1 MSIPNLSNYKSNRY
15 NSTYLKLLPVAI
27 RERPPQAKEFED
39 IQDIVINP
47 INNYTNSNFN
57 TYEVLS
63 GLKVI
68 SFTPSTSIT
77 LSSARILLNNYPII
91 IETDQVTITATSS
104 SYIIYLQVNITKQ
117 DNKYIYSYSFNTN
130 SIGYPLLQINN
141 TSINLLTKSL
151 SNDYVRQAMYEIYGN
166 FISRGLV
173 YTNSCITPGI
183 AYIKGER
190 VNFPYH
196 TAINS
201 NLTNYRVIIQNKAI
215 TTLPI
220 QVQLDPNNM
229 LDLGV
234 YKNNKWHPNLYNKQI
249 KNNDINYLEK
259 GLDGIRD
266 YLLETAL
273 LKPIDTTSNLITDSF
288 NNKNNADTSSI
299 LFDCDLE
306 QGALIINKFSRITR
320 DVSINNGTTTN
331 TKIVN
336 NSPNIIIQNYTKTP
350 LISQLTSDSFISTSI
365 STRGVLKLGP
375 IKLDTSIYKTT
386 SDVTT
391 LLTQTIINAEVY
403 GLTANSSNFTL
414 TIGSKLISTII
425 TTDNVGF
432 AKFSFSLPTGSSIN
446 DIITIQNSTSSAT
459 SSLQDTTYS
468 VDNTYVGQTFNID
481 TDNTTIVEGSIYIRK
496 VTTANPLIKVL
507 ITKYVN
513 NQPQEVIGQSIIN
526 NNNIKTSDTGLVST
540 DFVFDF
546 PITLS
551 KGQYALV
558 ITSVN
563 SSIDLF
569 ISNTST
575 LTNSNLFSYTNN
587 QIQERRATGLIYPP
601 PIEGNTNLPER
612 RATGLIFPLP
622 IEITSFLNKDLKF
635 VLYKPIYTTTKAPI
649 TITVKDNID
658 KFDTIY
664 YPGKF
669 RINNIEYTNFAPVNL
684 TNEANITLDINKYSI
699 VNPILIS
706 TNKTKSTYISK
717 TIRTNFS
724 YSNVYLE
731 LDAIIL
737 DATSVMVY
745 ISSNE
750 GYTWEELTIPIKYL
764 IDGND
769 NTYKYIYNKDLT
781 PLTRI
786 INSIGNTTQA
796 TRNYLTIR
804 IDLATQSDNK
814 PIVKGYKCYVR

>member
-39 IQDIVINP
+39 IQDIIINP
-47 INNYTNSNFN
+47 INNYTNSNFH

-91 IETDQVTITATSS
+91 IETDQVTITTTSS

-130 SIGYPLLQINN
+130 SIGYPLLQVNN

-151 SNDYVRQAMYEIYGN
+151 SNDYVRQTMYEIYGN
-166 FISRGLV
+166 FISRGLI
-173 YTNSCITPGI
+173 YTNSCITPGV

-190 VNFPYH
+190 INFPYH
-196 TAINS
+196 TAINT
-201 NLTNYRVIIQNKAI
+201 NLASYRVIIQDKAI
-215 TTLPI
+215 TVLPM

-234 YKNNKWHPNLYNKQI
+234 YKDNKWQPNLYNKQI
-249 KNNDINYLEK
+249 KNSDINYLER
-259 GLDGIRD
+259 GLEGIRD

-299 LFDCDLE
+299 LFDCDIE
-306 QGALIINKFSRITR
+306 QGNLIINKFSRITR

-350 LISQLTSDSFISTSI
+350 LISQLTSDSFVSTGV
-365 STRGVLKLGP
+365 STIGILKLGP

-425 TTDNVGF
+425 TTDNKGF

-446 DIITIQNSTSSAT
+446 DIITVQNSTSYAT

-468 VDNTYVGQTFNID
+468 IDNTYVGQTFNID
-481 TDNTTIVEGSIYIRK
+481 IDNTTIVEGSIYIRK
-496 VTTANPLIKVL
+496 VTTANPFIKVL

-513 NQPQEVIGQSIIN
+513 NQPQEVIGQAIIN

-558 ITSVN
+558 ITSIN

-575 LTNSNLFSYTNN
+575 LTNSNLFSSTNN

-601 PIEGNTNLPER
+601 
-612 RATGLIFPLP
+612 P

-635 VLYKPIYTTTKAPI
+635 VLYKPIYTATKAPI

-658 KFDTIY
+658 KFDSIY

-684 TNEANITLDINKYSI
+684 TNEANITLDIDKYSM
-699 VNPILIS
+699 VSPILIS

-737 DATSVMVY
+737 DATSVKVY

-781 PLTRI
+781 SLTRI

-814 PIVKGYKCYVR
+814 PIVKGYKCYVNG

>member
-39 IQDIVINP
+39 IQDIIINP

-91 IETDQVTITATSS
+91 IETDQVTITSTSS

-130 SIGYPLLQINN
+130 SIGYPLLQVNN

-151 SNDYVRQAMYEIYGN
+151 SNDYVRQTMYEIYGN

-173 YTNSCITPGI
+173 YTNSCITPGV

-190 VNFPYH
+190 INFPYH
-196 TAINS
+196 TAINT

-234 YKNNKWHPNLYNKQI
+234 YKDNKWHHNLYNKQI
-249 KNNDINYLEK
+249 KNSDINYLEK

-299 LFDCDLE
+299 LFDCDIE
-306 QGALIINKFSRITR
+306 QGNLLINKFSRITR
-320 DVSINNGTTTN
+320 DISINNGTTTN

-425 TTDNVGF
+425 TTNNKGF

-446 DIITIQNSTSSAT
+446 DIITVQNSTSYAT

-468 VDNTYVGQTFNID
+468 IDNTYVGQTFNID
-481 TDNTTIVEGSIYIRK
+481 IDNTTIVEGSIYIRK
-496 VTTANPLIKVL
+496 VTTANLFIKVL
-507 ITKYVN
+507 VTKYVN
-513 NQPQEVIGQSIIN
+513 NLPQEVIGQAIIN
-526 NNNIKTSDTGLVST
+526 NNNIKTSDVGLVST

-575 LTNSNLFSYTNN
+575 LTNSNLFSYGNDQTL
-587 QIQERRATGLIYPP
+587 ERRPT
-601 PIEGNTNLPER
+601 
-612 RATGLIFPLP
+612 IFPLP
-622 IEITSFLNKDLKF
+622 IEVSSFLNKDLKF
-635 VLYKPIYTTTKAPI
+635 VLYKPIYTATKAPI

-658 KFDTIY
+658 KFDSIY

-684 TNEANITLDINKYSI
+684 TNEANITLDIDKYSI
-699 VNPILIS
+699 VNPVLIS

-737 DATSVMVY
+737 DATSVKVY

-769 NTYKYIYNKDLT
+769 NTYKYIYNVDLT

-814 PIVKGYKCYVR
+814 PIVKGYKCYVNG

>member
-47 INNYTNSNFN
+47 INNYTNSNFH

-91 IETDQVTITATSS
+91 IETDQVTITTTSS

-130 SIGYPLLQINN
+130 SIGYPLLQVNN

-151 SNDYVRQAMYEIYGN
+151 SNDYVRQTMYEIYGN

-173 YTNSCITPGI
+173 YTNSCITPGV

-190 VNFPYH
+190 INFPYH
-196 TAINS
+196 TAINT
-201 NLTNYRVIIQNKAI
+201 NLASYRVIIQNKAI
-215 TTLPI
+215 TVLPM

-234 YKNNKWHPNLYNKQI
+234 YKDNKWQPNLYNKQI
-249 KNNDINYLEK
+249 KNSDINYLER
-259 GLDGIRD
+259 GLEGIRD

-299 LFDCDLE
+299 LFDCDIE
-306 QGALIINKFSRITR
+306 QGNLIINKFSRITK

-446 DIITIQNSTSSAT
+446 DIITVQNNTSSAT

-468 VDNTYVGQTFNID
+468 IDNTYVGQTFNID
-481 TDNTTIVEGSIYIRK
+481 IDNTTIVEGSIYIRK
-496 VTTANPLIKVL
+496 VTTANLFIKVL
-507 ITKYVN
+507 VTKYVN
-513 NQPQEVIGQSIIN
+513 NLPQEVIGQAIIN
-526 NNNIKTSDTGLVST
+526 NNNIKTSDVGLVST

-575 LTNSNLFSYTNN
+575 LTNSNLFSYGNDQTL
-587 QIQERRATGLIYPP
+587 ERRPT
-601 PIEGNTNLPER
+601 
-612 RATGLIFPLP
+612 IFPLP
-622 IEITSFLNKDLKF
+622 IEVSSFLNKDLKF
-635 VLYKPIYTTTKAPI
+635 VLYKPIYTATKAPI

-658 KFDTIY
+658 KFDSIY

-669 RINNIEYTNFAPVNL
+669 RINNIEYTNLAPVNL
-684 TNEANITLDINKYSI
+684 TNEANITLDIDKYSI
-699 VNPILIS
+699 VNPVLIS

-737 DATSVMVY
+737 DATSVKVY

-814 PIVKGYKCYVR
+814 PIVKGYKCYVNG

>member
-91 IETDQVTITATSS
+91 IETDQVTITTTSS

-513 NQPQEVIGQSIIN
+513 NQPQEVIGQAIIN

-786 INSIGNTTQA
+786 INSISNTTQA

>member
-15 NSTYLKLLPVAI
+15 NSTYLKLLPIAI

-77 LSSARILLNNYPII
+77 LSSARILLNDYPII
-91 IETDQVTITATSS
+91 IETDQVTITTTSS

-130 SIGYPLLQINN
+130 SIGYPLLQVNN

-151 SNDYVRQAMYEIYGN
+151 SNDYVRQTMYEIYGN

-173 YTNSCITPGI
+173 YTNSCITPGV

-190 VNFPYH
+190 INFPYH
-196 TAINS
+196 TAINT
-201 NLTNYRVIIQNKAI
+201 NLTNYRVIIQDKAI

-234 YKNNKWHPNLYNKQI
+234 YKNNKWQPNLYNKQI
-249 KNNDINYLEK
+249 KNSDINYLEK

-288 NNKNNADTSSI
+288 NNRNNADTSSI
-299 LFDCDLE
+299 LFDCDIE
-306 QGALIINKFSRITR
+306 QGNLIINKFSRITR

-350 LISQLTSDSFISTSI
+350 LISQLITDSFITTGV

-375 IKLDTSIYKTT
+375 SSLNTSLYRTT
-386 SDVTT
+386 SDITT
-391 LLTQTIINAEVY
+391 LLTQIIINAEVY
-403 GLTANSSNFTL
+403 GLTPNSSNFTL
-414 TIGSKLISTII
+414 TVGPKLVSTII
-425 TTDNVGF
+425 TTDSIGA
-432 AKFSFSLPTGSSIN
+432 AKFSFSLPAGSSIN
-446 DIITIQNSTSSAT
+446 DIITVQNNTSSAT
-459 SSLQDTTYS
+459 SSLSDTSYS
-468 VDNTYVGQTFNID
+468 NDNTYIGQSFNID
-481 TDNTTIVEGSIYIRK
+481 TDNTTIVEGSIYIRR
-496 VTTANPLIKVL
+496 VTTTNPTIKIL

-513 NQPQEVIGQSIIN
+513 GLPQEVVGQAIVN
-526 NNNIKTSDTGLVST
+526 NTSIKTSVDGSLST
-540 DFVFDF
+540 DFTFDL

-551 KGQYALV
+551 KGCYALV
-558 ITSVN
+558 ISSIN

-569 ISNTST
+569 ISNNST
-575 LTNSNLFSYTNN
+575 LNNSNLFSYSSN
-587 QIQERRATGLIYPP
+587 QTQERRATGFNPDGPP
-601 PIEGNTNLPER
+601 
-612 RATGLIFPLP
+612 RATGLNPDGPPSQSTP
-622 IEITSFLNKDLKF
+622 ISYLNRDLKF
-635 VLYKPIYTTTKAPI
+635 VLYKPIYSITKAPI

-658 KFDTIY
+658 KFDSIY

-669 RINNIEYTNFAPVNL
+669 RINNIEYTNLAPVNL
-684 TNEANITLDINKYSI
+684 TNEANITLDVDKYSI
-699 VNPILIS
+699 VSPILIS

-731 LDAIIL
+731 LDAIVL
-737 DATSVMVY
+737 DATSVKVY

-750 GYTWEELTIPIKYL
+750 AYTWEELTIPIKYL

-769 NTYKYIYNKDLT
+769 NTYKYVYNKDLT
-781 PLTRI
+781 PITRI

>member
-39 IQDIVINP
+39 IQDIIINP

-91 IETDQVTITATSS
+91 IETDQVTITSTSS

-130 SIGYPLLQINN
+130 SIGYPLLQVNN

-151 SNDYVRQAMYEIYGN
+151 SNDYVRQTMYEIYGN

-173 YTNSCITPGI
+173 YTNSCITPGV

-190 VNFPYH
+190 INFPYH
-196 TAINS
+196 TAINT

-234 YKNNKWHPNLYNKQI
+234 YKDNKWHHNLYNKQI
-249 KNNDINYLEK
+249 KNSDINYLEK

-299 LFDCDLE
+299 LFDCDIE
-306 QGALIINKFSRITR
+306 QGNLLINKFSRITR
-320 DVSINNGTTTN
+320 DISINNGTTTN

-446 DIITIQNSTSSAT
+446 DIITVQNNTSSAT

-468 VDNTYVGQTFNID
+468 IDNTYVGQTFNID
-481 TDNTTIVEGSIYIRK
+481 IDNTTIVEGSIYIRK
-496 VTTANPLIKVL
+496 VTTANLFIKVL
-507 ITKYVN
+507 VTKYVN
-513 NQPQEVIGQSIIN
+513 NLPQEVIGQAIIN
-526 NNNIKTSDTGLVST
+526 NNNIKTSDVGLVST

-575 LTNSNLFSYTNN
+575 LTNSNLFSYGNDQTL
-587 QIQERRATGLIYPP
+587 ERRPT
-601 PIEGNTNLPER
+601 
-612 RATGLIFPLP
+612 IFPLP
-622 IEITSFLNKDLKF
+622 IEVSSFLNKDLKF
-635 VLYKPIYTTTKAPI
+635 VLYKPIYTATKAPI

-658 KFDTIY
+658 KFDSIY

-684 TNEANITLDINKYSI
+684 TNEANITLDIDKYSI
-699 VNPILIS
+699 VNPVLIS

-737 DATSVMVY
+737 DATSVKVY

-769 NTYKYIYNKDLT
+769 NTYKYIYNVDLT

-814 PIVKGYKCYVR
+814 PIVKGYKCYVNG

>member
-39 IQDIVINP
+39 IQDIIINP

-91 IETDQVTITATSS
+91 IETDQVTITTTSS

-130 SIGYPLLQINN
+130 SIGYPLLQVNN

-151 SNDYVRQAMYEIYGN
+151 SNDYVRQTMYEIYGN

-173 YTNSCITPGI
+173 YTNSCITPGV

-190 VNFPYH
+190 INFPYH
-196 TAINS
+196 TAINT

-234 YKNNKWHPNLYNKQI
+234 YKDNKWHHNLYNKQI
-249 KNNDINYLEK
+249 KNSDINYLEK

-299 LFDCDLE
+299 LFDCDIE
-306 QGALIINKFSRITR
+306 QGNLLINKFSRITR
-320 DVSINNGTTTN
+320 DISINNGTTTN

-446 DIITIQNSTSSAT
+446 DIITVQNNTSSAT

-468 VDNTYVGQTFNID
+468 IDNTYVGQTFNID
-481 TDNTTIVEGSIYIRK
+481 IDNTTIVEGSIYIRK
-496 VTTANPLIKVL
+496 VTTANLFIKVL
-507 ITKYVN
+507 VTKYVN
-513 NQPQEVIGQSIIN
+513 NLPQEVIGQAIIN
-526 NNNIKTSDTGLVST
+526 NNNIKTSDVGLVST

-575 LTNSNLFSYTNN
+575 LTNSNLFSYGNDQTL
-587 QIQERRATGLIYPP
+587 ERRPT
-601 PIEGNTNLPER
+601 
-612 RATGLIFPLP
+612 IFPLP
-622 IEITSFLNKDLKF
+622 IEVSSFLNKDLKF
-635 VLYKPIYTTTKAPI
+635 VLYKPIYTATKAPI

-658 KFDTIY
+658 KFDSIY

-684 TNEANITLDINKYSI
+684 TNEANITLDIDKYSI
-699 VNPILIS
+699 VNPVLIS

-737 DATSVMVY
+737 DATSVKVY
-745 ISSNE
+745 TSSNE

-769 NTYKYIYNKDLT
+769 NTYKYIYNVDLT

>member
-47 INNYTNSNFN
+47 INNYTSSNFN
-57 TYEVLS
+57 THEVLS

-91 IETDQVTITATSS
+91 IETDQVTITTTSS

-141 TSINLLTKSL
+141 SSINPLTKSL

-173 YTNSCITPGI
+173 YTNSYITPGV

-190 VNFPYH
+190 INFPYH
-196 TAINS
+196 TAINT

-215 TTLPI
+215 ATLPI

-234 YKNNKWHPNLYNKQI
+234 YKNNKWQPNLYNKQI
-249 KNNDINYLEK
+249 KNSDINYLER
-259 GLDGIRD
+259 GLEGIRD
-266 YLLETAL
+266 YLLETVL

-299 LFDCDLE
+299 LFDCDIE
-306 QGALIINKFSRITR
+306 QGNLIINKFSRITR

-350 LISQLTSDSFISTSI
+350 LISQLTSDSFISTGI

-403 GLTANSSNFTL
+403 GLTTNSSNFTL

-425 TTDNVGF
+425 TTDNKGF

-446 DIITIQNSTSSAT
+446 DIITVQNSTSYAT

-468 VDNTYVGQTFNID
+468 IDNTYVGQTFNID
-481 TDNTTIVEGSIYIRK
+481 SDNTTIVEGSIYIRK

-513 NQPQEVIGQSIIN
+513 NQPQEVIGQAIIN
-526 NNNIKTSDTGLVST
+526 NNNIKTE
-540 DFVFDF
+540 FVFDF

-575 LTNSNLFSYTNN
+575 LTNSNLFSYGND

-601 PIEGNTNLPER
+601 PIEGNTDLPER
-612 RATGLIFPLP
+612 RATGLVFPLP
-622 IEITSFLNKDLKF
+622 IEVSSFLNKDLKF
-635 VLYKPIYTTTKAPI
+635 VLYKPIYTATKAPI

-658 KFDTIY
+658 KFDIIY

-669 RINNIEYTNFAPVNL
+669 RINNIEYTNLAPVNI
-684 TNEANITLDINKYSI
+684 TNEVNITLDIDKYSI
-699 VNPILIS
+699 VSPVLIS

-737 DATSVMVY
+737 DATSVKVY

-750 GYTWEELTIPIKYL
+750 GYTWDELTIPIKYL

-769 NTYKYIYNKDLT
+769 STYKYIYNKDLT

>member
-1 MSIPNLSNYKSNRY
+1 
-15 NSTYLKLLPVAI
+15 
-27 RERPPQAKEFED
+27 
-39 IQDIVINP
+39 
-47 INNYTNSNFN
+47 
-57 TYEVLS
+57 
-63 GLKVI
+63 
-68 SFTPSTSIT
+68 
-77 LSSARILLNNYPII
+77 
-91 IETDQVTITATSS
+91 
-104 SYIIYLQVNITKQ
+104 
-117 DNKYIYSYSFNTN
+117 
-130 SIGYPLLQINN
+130 
-141 TSINLLTKSL
+141 
-151 SNDYVRQAMYEIYGN
+151 MYEIYGN

-173 YTNSCITPGI
+173 YTNSCITPGV

-190 VNFPYH
+190 INFPYH
-196 TAINS
+196 TAINT

-234 YKNNKWHPNLYNKQI
+234 YKDNKWHHNLYNKQI
-249 KNNDINYLEK
+249 KNSDINYLEK

-299 LFDCDLE
+299 LFDCDIE
-306 QGALIINKFSRITR
+306 QGNLLINKFSRITR
-320 DVSINNGTTTN
+320 DISINNGTTTN

-403 GLTANSSNFTL
+403 GLTTNSSNFTL

-425 TTDNVGF
+425 TTNNKGF

-446 DIITIQNSTSSAT
+446 DIITVQNSTSYAT

-468 VDNTYVGQTFNID
+468 IDNTYVGQTFNID
-481 TDNTTIVEGSIYIRK
+481 IDNTTIVEGSIYIRK
-496 VTTANPLIKVL
+496 VTTANPFIKVL

-513 NQPQEVIGQSIIN
+513 NQPQEVIGQAIIN

-575 LTNSNLFSYTNN
+575 LTNSNLFSYGNDQTL
-587 QIQERRATGLIYPP
+587 ERRPT
-601 PIEGNTNLPER
+601 
-612 RATGLIFPLP
+612 IFPLP
-622 IEITSFLNKDLKF
+622 IEVSSFLNKDLKF
-635 VLYKPIYTTTKAPI
+635 VLYKPIYTATKAPI

-658 KFDTIY
+658 KFDSIY

-669 RINNIEYTNFAPVNL
+669 RINNIEYTNLAPVNL
-684 TNEANITLDINKYSI
+684 TNEANITLDIDKYSI
-699 VNPILIS
+699 VNPVLIS

-737 DATSVMVY
+737 DATSVKVY

-769 NTYKYIYNKDLT
+769 NTYKYIYNVDLT

-814 PIVKGYKCYVR
+814 PIVKGYKCYVNG

>member
-39 IQDIVINP
+39 IQDIIINP

-91 IETDQVTITATSS
+91 IETDQVTITTTSS
-104 SYIIYLQVNITKQ
+104 SYIIY
-117 DNKYIYSYSFNTN
+117 NKYIYSYSFNTN
-130 SIGYPLLQINN
+130 SIGYPLLQVNN

-151 SNDYVRQAMYEIYGN
+151 SNDYVRQTMYEIYGN

-173 YTNSCITPGI
+173 YTNSCITPGV

-190 VNFPYH
+190 INFPYH
-196 TAINS
+196 TAINT

-234 YKNNKWHPNLYNKQI
+234 YKDNKWHPNLYNKQI
-249 KNNDINYLEK
+249 KNSDINYLEK

-299 LFDCDLE
+299 LFDCDIE
-306 QGALIINKFSRITR
+306 QGNLLINKFSRITR
-320 DVSINNGTTTN
+320 DISINNGTTTN

-446 DIITIQNSTSSAT
+446 DIITVQNNTSSAT

-468 VDNTYVGQTFNID
+468 IDNTYVGQTFNID
-481 TDNTTIVEGSIYIRK
+481 NDNTTIVEGSIYIRK
-496 VTTANPLIKVL
+496 VTTANPFIKVL
-507 ITKYVN
+507 VTKYVN
-513 NQPQEVIGQSIIN
+513 NLPQEVIGQAIIN
-526 NNNIKTSDTGLVST
+526 NNNIKTSDAGLVST

-575 LTNSNLFSYTNN
+575 LTNSNLFSYGNDQTL
-587 QIQERRATGLIYPP
+587 ERRPT
-601 PIEGNTNLPER
+601 
-612 RATGLIFPLP
+612 IFPLP
-622 IEITSFLNKDLKF
+622 IERDTNLVFPLPIEVSSFLNKDLKF
-635 VLYKPIYTTTKAPI
+635 VLYKPIYTATKAPI

-658 KFDTIY
+658 KFDSIY

-684 TNEANITLDINKYSI
+684 TNEANITLDIDKYSI
-699 VNPILIS
+699 VNPVLIS

-737 DATSVMVY
+737 DATSVKVY
-745 ISSNE
+745 TSSNE

-769 NTYKYIYNKDLT
+769 NTYKYIYNVDLT